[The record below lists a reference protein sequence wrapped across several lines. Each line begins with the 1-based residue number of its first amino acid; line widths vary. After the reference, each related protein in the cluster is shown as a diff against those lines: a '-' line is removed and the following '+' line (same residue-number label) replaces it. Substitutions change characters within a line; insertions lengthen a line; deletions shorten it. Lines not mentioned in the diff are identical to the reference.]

1 MPILAIDTNIWK
13 TIAYK
18 LKIQDVMTKIEQLRY
33 IDEYIDD
40 NLSEN
45 ELRELIYELI
55 NNDSLRR
62 SFKMFSQVN

>member
-1 MPILAIDTNIWK
+1 
-13 TIAYK
+13 
-18 LKIQDVMTKIEQLRY
+18 MTKIEQLRY